1 MCGNNKWTQ
10 IKEYKLRNNIQSQS
24 IMCGNTI

>member
-1 MCGNNKWTQ
+1 MCGNNKWTK
-10 IKEYKLRNNIQSQS
+10 IKEYKLQNNIQNQS